1 MSVNVEVETYSLLFG
16 KLFDHSRLWVQSF
29 VGRRPKHPV
38 DVQPRKRTP
47 VVASDH
53 SVRVQYRND
62 LENNPLSQ
70 QSSLL
75 GL

>member
-1 MSVNVEVETYSLLFG
+1 MAMNVEVETYSLLFG
-16 KLFDHSRLWVQSF
+16 KLFDHSRLRVQSF

-53 SVRVQYRND
+53 SVRIQYGNY
-62 LENNPLSQ
+62 LKNNPLP
-70 QSSLL
+70 
-75 GL
+75 